1 MNTTYFYGPMDV
13 ATRKDLLSFAKKN
26 KWAGIPLETLDKE
39 DYYHKSYPY
48 LSFWVDQD
56 GVKYINGHGPHYD
69 TSDKKRLDSLV
80 QAYTLIGNGAL
91 HNLEKEEKMP
101 QPKQYK
107 VDPGSQAVLD
117 VLLDSAGERGWSIS
131 SRFQY
136 AAYQYLCVRVKGKS
150 TFGCSDEYS
159 LRSDYKTVDIP
170 TMARILMEE
179 HNRVKMDFQLDSNDV
194 VVYQDKVEVGCV
206 TVSREKIEKIWKSMN
221 DLLDK

>member
-1 MNTTYFYGPMDV
+1 MNTTYFYGPMDA
-13 ATRKDLLSFAKKN
+13 ATRKYFLSLAKKN
-26 KWAGIPLETLDKE
+26 NWKGPPLGTLDRE
-39 DYYHKSYPY
+39 DHYHKSYPY
-48 LSFWVDQD
+48 LSFQVHQS
-56 GVKYINGHGPHYD
+56 GVRHINGHDPRYD
-69 TSDKKRLDSLV
+69 TSNKKRLGYFD
-80 QAYTLIGNGAL
+80 AHTLISNGTL

-107 VDPGSQAVLD
+107 VDPGSQAMLD

-179 HNRVKMDFQLDSNDV
+179 HNKVKMDFQLDSNDV
-194 VVYQDKVEVGCV
+194 VVYQDKIEVGCL